1 MARPTLA
8 PMAAVPPGRPW
19 VRALGFG
26 LISGVLAGFALVGL
40 IAAPLFL
47 WAEAT
52 EPGLG
57 LQRPLVRN
65 GLRVAPVLGLVTFA
79 MTAAFATWWRYR
91 TEDAGTVG
99 DADRR
104 SRATPE

>member
-19 VRALGFG
+19 LRALGFG
-26 LISGVLAGFALVGL
+26 LIAGVLAGFALVGL

-65 GLRVAPVLGLVTFA
+65 GLRVAPLLGLVAFA
-79 MTAAFATWWRYR
+79 MTAALATRWRHR
-91 TEDAGTVG
+91 AEDAGAVG
-99 DADRR
+99 DADRGP
-104 SRATPE
+104 RATPE